1 MFNKTRRQLTLLNS
15 VVFLLILVMF
25 GGTLYAYVAIQLFDK
40 VDDSMLKRAE
50 SFRLADGRP
59 ARSMYPRAYFDPRVF
74 VLLRDVDGSIVN
86 LYPSPIEELDDVKVF
101 LSRVEQGSLRNG
113 PIQTQKVD
121 DHYYRILRLPY
132 LGADNR
138 LIRSDFTENRIREV
152 IAVSIVDSEVSLLS
166 HLLQVIITGLVVSML
181 AVLSAGYYLARRAL
195 VPIKEGWDKQN
206 QFVADASHELRTPLA
221 VIKSNAELL
230 LRHPERTIEMEGFR
244 ITNVVRESMRMSKL
258 VSTLLTLARADANQ
272 TEINLGTVVVDEV
285 ICSIAEQ
292 FKPLIEMKGIHL
304 AVNLA
309 DHIEITADKERLQQ
323 LIVILLDNAIKY
335 TPEAGTITLSCQR
348 QANWA
353 VIVVAD
359 TGEGIAAA
367 DLPRIFD
374 RFYRGDKVRSR
385 EQGGTG
391 LGLSIAKW
399 IVEKHGGR
407 IKVDSEIG
415 VGTKFQFSLPLNK
428 PR

>member
-15 VVFLLILVMF
+15 VIFLLILVMF
-25 GGTLYAYVAIQLFDK
+25 GGTLYAYVAVQLFDK
-40 VDDSMLKRAE
+40 VDDSLFKRAE
-50 SFRLADGRP
+50 SFRLANGRP
-59 ARSMYPRAYFDPRVF
+59 APSMYPRAYFDPRVF

-86 LYPSPIEELDDVKVF
+86 LYPYPIEELDDVKRF
-101 LSRVEQGSLRNG
+101 LSQFEQNRLRNE
-113 PIQTQKVD
+113 PIQTQKLD
-121 DHYYRILRLPY
+121 EHYYRILRMPY
-132 LGADNR
+132 LGPDNR
-138 LIRSDFTENRIREV
+138 LVKSDFTEYRVREV
-152 IAVSIVDSEVSLLS
+152 IAVGIVDSEVSLLS
-166 HLLQVIITGLVVSML
+166 SLLQIIVTGMVISML
-181 AVLSAGYYLARRAL
+181 AILSAGYYLARRAL
-195 VPIKEGWDKQN
+195 VPIMDAWDKQS

-230 LRHPERTIEMEGFR
+230 LRHPERTIEDESFR

-272 TEINLGTVVVDEV
+272 MEIHLGPVVLNDV
-285 ICSIAEQ
+285 ICGIAEQ

-304 AVNLA
+304 AVDLA
-309 DHIEITADKERLQQ
+309 DDIEITADKERLQQ

-335 TPEAGTITLSCQR
+335 TPETGTITLSCRR

-353 VIVVAD
+353 TMSIED
-359 TGEGIAAA
+359 TGAGITAA

-399 IVEKHGGR
+399 IVEKHGGK
-407 IKVDSEIG
+407 IKVDSEVG
-415 VGTKFQFSLPLNK
+415 AGTKFQFSLPLAK

>member
-292 FKPLIEMKGIHL
+292 FKPLIEMKGIDL

-335 TPEAGTITLSCQR
+335 TPEAETITLSCQR